1 MVAAGLGGGVLA
13 VVGGP
18 SVFTAEGFPVG
29 PIAGGIAAAWQSSIG
44 NVAAVYTFAG
54 LQSAGMAG
62 VGGAGAGAGAAE
74 GRACVGQQAAAP

>member
-1 MVAAGLGGGVLA
+1 MVAAGLEGGLLA

-18 SVFTAEGFPVG
+18 SVFTTAGSPVG

-44 NVAAVYTFAG
+44 NVAAVSTFAG

-62 VGGAGAGAGAAE
+62 VGGAGAAG
-74 GRACVGQQAAAP
+74 GRACVGLQAAAP

>member
-18 SVFTAEGFPVG
+18 SVFTAAGSPVG
-29 PIAGGIAAAWQSSIG
+29 PAWQSSIG
-44 NVAAVYTFAG
+44 NVAAVSTFAG

-62 VGGAGAGAGAAE
+62 VGGAGAAG
-74 GRACVGQQAAAP
+74 GRACVGLQAAAP

>member
-1 MVAAGLGGGVLA
+1 MVAAGLGGGVLE

-18 SVFTAEGFPVG
+18 SVFAAAGSPVG

-44 NVAAVYTFAG
+44 NVAAVSTFAG

-62 VGGAGAGAGAAE
+62 VDGAGAAG